1 MNRAAL
7 AALLLPLAACGS
19 RSGFQRPDYA
29 AEAEARCDEAESA
42 SDPNRALAQYG
53 LALEA
58 DPKMARAH
66 FGRAVI
72 LDGRGRRDEAERA
85 YKWAIEYGSED
96 VKARYLLGRAKY
108 LLRQARM
115 EAAVRDLNV
124 AISLVSTW
132 RMNDVEAEARL
143 LRADCRLKLRAWDA
157 VVEDLDAA
165 DRAGLDS
172 SQAERA
178 KVLRMRVDA
187 AKAEE
192 KR

>member
-19 RSGFQRPDYA
+19 RSGVQRPDYA
-29 AEAEARCDEAESA
+29 AEAEARCDQAESS

-53 LALEA
+53 LALDA

-72 LDGRGRRDEAERA
+72 LDGLGRRDEAERA
-85 YKWAIEYGSED
+85 YKWAIEYGAED

-108 LLRQARM
+108 LLRQVRM

-165 DRAGLDS
+165 DRAGLDAG
-172 SQAERA
+172 QAERA